1 MDGWQHIVPT
11 LALTMLRPLGML
23 ALMPMFSARALGGG
37 LIRNALVL
45 VMALPAL
52 PMQLGHAAELAGR
65 LGELS
70 VPSLAVLVMQE
81 FVIGLVMGFCAT
93 IPFWAIDMAST
104 VIDTVRGT
112 SMASVLNPML
122 EEQSSVFGVLFT
134 QVLAVLF
141 LIGGGFNA
149 MLTALYAS
157 YQSMPM
163 LGGWHLSA
171 SFPGFIAHQ
180 WQMMME
186 LCIGFALPAL
196 VVMVLIDAA
205 LGLVNRSAQQ
215 LNVFF
220 VAMPIKSALALFVL
234 AIGMSYALG
243 AFQQRFDAFGG
254 VVANLLGTMR

>member
-23 ALMPMFSARALGGG
+23 VLMPMFSARALGGG

-52 PMQLGHAAELAGR
+52 PMQLAHAAQFA
-65 LGELS
+65 ELS
-70 VPSLAVLVMQE
+70 LPALSLLVMQE

-141 LIGGGFNA
+141 LVAGGFNA

-157 YQSMPM
+157 YQSMPL

-180 WQMMME
+180 WQLMME

>member
-23 ALMPMFSARALGGG
+23 VLMPMFSARALGGG

-52 PMQLGHAAELAGR
+52 PMQLAQAAQFA
-65 LGELS
+65 ELS
-70 VPSLAVLVMQE
+70 VPALALLVMQE
-81 FVIGLVMGFCAT
+81 FVIGLAMGFCAT

-141 LIGGGFNA
+141 LVGGGFNA

-157 YQSMPM
+157 YQSMPL

-180 WQMMME
+180 WQLMME

-234 AIGMSYALG
+234 ATGMSYALG
-243 AFQQRFDAFGG
+243 TFQLRFDTFGG

>member
-23 ALMPMFSARALGGG
+23 VLMPMFSARALGGG

-52 PMQLGHAAELAGR
+52 PMQLAQAAQFAEL
-65 LGELS
+65 
-70 VPSLAVLVMQE
+70 SLPALALLVMQE
-81 FVIGLVMGFCAT
+81 FVIGLAMGFCAT

-141 LIGGGFNA
+141 LVGGGFNA

-157 YQSMPM
+157 YQSMPL

-180 WQMMME
+180 WQLMME

>member
-23 ALMPMFSARALGGG
+23 VLMPMFSARALGGG

-52 PMQLGHAAELAGR
+52 PMQLAQAAQLAEL
-65 LGELS
+65 
-70 VPSLAVLVMQE
+70 SLPALALLVMQE
-81 FVIGLVMGFCAT
+81 FVIGLAMGFCAT

-141 LIGGGFNA
+141 LVGGGFNA

-157 YQSMPM
+157 YQSMPL

-180 WQMMME
+180 WQLMME

>member
-23 ALMPMFSARALGGG
+23 VLMPMFSARALGGG
-37 LIRNALVL
+37 MIRNALVL

-52 PMQLGHAAELAGR
+52 PMQLAQAAQFS
-65 LGELS
+65 ELS
-70 VPSLAVLVMQE
+70 LPALALLVMQE
-81 FVIGLVMGFCAT
+81 FAIGLVMGFCAT

-141 LIGGGFNA
+141 LVGGGFNA

-157 YQSMPM
+157 YQSMPL

-180 WQMMME
+180 WQLMME

-234 AIGMSYALG
+234 AIGMSYAVG

>member
-23 ALMPMFSARALGGG
+23 VLMPMFSARALGGG

-52 PMQLGHAAELAGR
+52 PMQLAQAAQFAEL
-65 LGELS
+65 
-70 VPSLAVLVMQE
+70 SLPALTLLVMQE
-81 FVIGLVMGFCAT
+81 FAIGLVMGFCAT

-141 LIGGGFNA
+141 LVGGGFNA

-157 YQSMPM
+157 YQSMPL

-180 WQMMME
+180 WQLMME

>member
-23 ALMPMFSARALGGG
+23 VLMPMFSARALGGG

-52 PMQLGHAAELAGR
+52 PMQLAQAAQFA
-65 LGELS
+65 ELS
-70 VPSLAVLVMQE
+70 VPALALLVMQE
-81 FVIGLVMGFCAT
+81 FVIGLAMGFCAT

-141 LIGGGFNA
+141 LVGGGFNA

-157 YQSMPM
+157 YQSMPL

-180 WQMMME
+180 WQLMME

-243 AFQQRFDAFGG
+243 AFQQRFDTFGG

>member
-23 ALMPMFSARALGGG
+23 VLMPMFSARALGGG

-52 PMQLGHAAELAGR
+52 PMQLAQAAQFAEL
-65 LGELS
+65 
-70 VPSLAVLVMQE
+70 SLPALALLVMQE
-81 FVIGLVMGFCAT
+81 FVIGLAMGFCAT

-141 LIGGGFNA
+141 LVGGGFNA

-157 YQSMPM
+157 YQSMPL

-180 WQMMME
+180 WQLMME

-234 AIGMSYALG
+234 AVGMAYALG
-243 AFQQRFDAFGG
+243 PYELRFANYGS
-254 VVANLLGTMR
+254 VVADLLGTLR

>member
-37 LIRNALVL
+37 LLRNALVL

-52 PMQLGHAAELAGR
+52 PMQLGHAAQFA
-65 LGELS
+65 ELS
-70 VPSLAVLVMQE
+70 PAALSLLVMQE
-81 FVIGLVMGFCAT
+81 FAIGLAMGFCAT

-141 LIGGGFNA
+141 LVGGGFNA

-157 YQSMPM
+157 YQSMPL

-180 WQMMME
+180 WQLMME

-243 AFQQRFDAFGG
+243 AFQQRFDTFGG

>member
-1 MDGWQHIVPT
+1 VDGWQHIVPT

-23 ALMPMFSARALGGG
+23 VLMPMFSARALGGG

-52 PMQLGHAAELAGR
+52 PMQLAQAAQFA
-65 LGELS
+65 ELS
-70 VPSLAVLVMQE
+70 VPALALLVMQE
-81 FVIGLVMGFCAT
+81 FVIGLAMGFCAT

-141 LIGGGFNA
+141 LVGGGFNA

-157 YQSMPM
+157 YQSMPL

-180 WQMMME
+180 WQLMME

-243 AFQQRFDAFGG
+243 AFQQRFDTFGG